1 MSKIHLNIGSNLG
14 DRHALIGRAV
24 ALLSRKVPGPVRMY
38 LSSYIES
45 EPWGFTSSNT
55 FVNLG
60 VMILTPQ
67 KVDPMQLLSIT
78 QSIERTVG
86 KGAAHRN
93 ADGTYCDRPIDID
106 IIDVDRAVINTPQL
120 VIPHPRAKEREFV
133 MRPLRELEAMI

>member
-1 MSKIHLNIGSNLG
+1 VSKIHLNIGSNLG
-14 DRHALIGRAV
+14 DRRALIGRAV

-86 KGAAHRN
+86 NGAAHRN
-93 ADGTYCDRPIDID
+93 VDGTYCDRPIDID